1 MSLGIRRG
9 SENKRWGIEMTV
21 AELIEKLSQY
31 PSGAEVMVRNE
42 SDSWVDI
49 GKVDYDEVTNE
60 ILLWRQKMKPDS
72 EIVLKGE
79 DARKF
84 REMLFDSEAIEERDA
99 FIAEELPERIEEMSS
114 VKG

>member
-1 MSLGIRRG
+1 
-9 SENKRWGIEMTV
+9 MTV
-21 AELIEKLSQY
+21 AKLIEKLSQY
-31 PSGAEVMVRNE
+31 PSGAEVMVKNE
-42 SDSWVDI
+42 SGSWVDI

-72 EIVLKGE
+72 EIVLQGE
-79 DARKF
+79 DASKF
-84 REMLFDSEAIEERDA
+84 REMLFDLEAIEERDA

>member
-1 MSLGIRRG
+1 
-9 SENKRWGIEMTV
+9 MTV

-42 SDSWVDI
+42 SGSWVDI

-79 DARKF
+79 DASKF
-84 REMLFDSEAIEERDA
+84 REMLFDLEAIEERDA
-99 FIAEELPERIEEMSS
+99 FIATELNDKKEKEKKYEEIIY
-114 VKG
+114 